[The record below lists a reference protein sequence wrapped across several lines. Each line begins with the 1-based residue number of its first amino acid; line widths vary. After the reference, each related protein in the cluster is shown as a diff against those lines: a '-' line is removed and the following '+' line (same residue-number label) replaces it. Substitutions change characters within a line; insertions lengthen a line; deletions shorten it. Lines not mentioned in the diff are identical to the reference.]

1 MLENIY
7 KGEVAD
13 NGFDAENFFIKGE
26 KDDFIES
33 HRSEI
38 NMFEKDRPSSSS
50 SKDSGYSNV
59 LERPS
64 DNRDK
69 LEKAYGGGGNNGNS
83 GIGGGGTGGGGGPG
97 DGGDGGSS
105 NSDGGRKTMS
115 NNQKYALKGLV
126 AK

>member
-13 NGFDAENFFIKGE
+13 NGFDAEKFFIKGE
-26 KDDFIES
+26 KDDLVERQ
-33 HRSEI
+33 RSNI
-38 NMFEKDRPSSSS
+38 DMYTGDKTSGSS

-69 LEKAYGGGGNNGNS
+69 LEKEYDGGGNNGNKNV
-83 GIGGGGTGGGGGPG
+83 GGGSGGGGGPG
-97 DGGDGGSS
+97 DGGEGRSSKGDGG
-105 NSDGGRKTMS
+105 GRQTMS
-115 NNQKYALKGLV
+115 GNQKYALKGLV